1 VAPSGCRVG
10 AVLIAAV
17 FASTG
22 GVTGAEIGITAGA
35 AVLAQRLL
43 EAVFGDDAVRR
54 LTREA
59 HEHLAE
65 RVQRLLD
72 EEAARFTV
80 QLDASG
86 AAGQDGADLRSA
98 ALDVQVRVAERD
110 GGWSVHERPVGG
122 RGSLRGAGA
131 RGALPDEP
139 STRVSV
145 SAASVE

>member
-1 VAPSGCRVG
+1 MNALG
-10 AVLIAAV
+10 AVLMVAV

-65 RVQRLLD
+65 RVQRLLA
-72 EEAARFTV
+72 EESARFTV

-98 ALDVQVRVAERD
+98 ALTVRCASPTGRRLVAH
-110 GGWSVHERPVGG
+110 GRPAGG

-131 RGALPDEP
+131 ARGPASEP
-139 STRVSV
+139 SRR
-145 SAASVE
+145 APDRPLVEAGGGDR